1 LILLAV
7 APTPA
12 RAAGGQEAA
21 PSGLEARVAD
31 LETRL
36 EALAREVDSL
46 PVGLIL
52 ILFGGFCA
60 LWAQNTGRSA
70 WAWFFLGLLFNVF
83 ALIALLSKNA
93 REARL
98 EDAAGG

>member
-1 LILLAV
+1 
-7 APTPA
+7 
-12 RAAGGQEAA
+12 
-21 PSGLEARVAD
+21 
-31 LETRL
+31 
-36 EALAREVDSL
+36 
-46 PVGLIL
+46 VGLIL

-83 ALIALLSKNA
+83 TLIALLSKNA
-93 REARL
+93 REAQL